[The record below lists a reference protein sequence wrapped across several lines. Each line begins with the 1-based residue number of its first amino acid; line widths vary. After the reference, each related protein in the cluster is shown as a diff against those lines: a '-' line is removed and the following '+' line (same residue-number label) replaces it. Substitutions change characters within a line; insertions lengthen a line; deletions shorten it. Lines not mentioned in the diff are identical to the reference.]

1 MSILMP
7 PTVAAEAELPALST
21 QLPLLVTDWLA
32 PSPLRVPPTTESIAT
47 PDWTEPVSAQLKKT
61 GTAVLFQPLA
71 FASGSRLP
79 LITGD
84 VLSILMPPT
93 VAGEAV
99 LPALSTQ
106 APPFVTDWSA
116 PSLVS
121 VAPATVS
128 VAMSDWT
135 EPASAQLKETVTSVL
150 FQPLAF
156 ASGLRLP
163 LITGAVL
170 STLMPLTVAGEAAL
184 PALSTQSPLLVTDW
198 PAPSELTVAPATV
211 SLAMPDCTPPVSAQ
225 LKETTTSLLFQPLA
239 LARGLRLPLI
249 TGAVLSMLMPLTVA
263 VEAALP
269 ALSTQSPLF
278 V

>member
-1 MSILMP
+1 MRVVPATVSVAMP
-7 PTVAAEAELPALST
+7 
-21 QLPLLVTDWLA
+21 DC
-32 PSPLRVPPTTESIAT
+32 
-47 PDWTEPVSAQLKKT
+47 TEPVSAQVKE
-61 GTAVLFQPLA
+61 TATSVLFQPSA

-79 LITGD
+79 LITGA
-84 VLSILMPPT
+84 VLSMLIPST
-93 VAGEAV
+93 VAGEAA
-99 LPALSTQ
+99 LPPLSTQ
-106 APPFVTDWSA
+106 SPLLVTDWPA
-116 PSLVS
+116 PSPLT

-128 VAMSDWT
+128 VPVPDCT
-135 EPASAQLKETVTSVL
+135 EPLSAQLKETATSLL
-150 FQPLAF
+150 FQPLAL

-163 LITGAVL
+163 LITGTVL
-170 STLMPLTVAGEAAL
+170 SMLMPPTVAGEAAL

-278 V
+278 VSD